1 MNKENKSIKTI
12 SEWADANYQLY
23 KTCKGLTPYYARC
36 KNTPKF
42 YLLDYG
48 IGDDKCKEL
57 PYSEYLDM
65 NLKPTLTEISSTEVD
80 EVLLKEFFAFINK
93 QEG

>member
-1 MNKENKSIKTI
+1 MNKENENVKTI
-12 SEWADANYQLY
+12 PEWADDNYQLY

-36 KNTPKF
+36 KNTSKF

-57 PYSEYLDM
+57 PYSEFLDM
-65 NLKPTLTEISSTEVD
+65 NLKQTLTEIPAKEVN

-93 QEG
+93 

>member
-1 MNKENKSIKTI
+1 MNEENKSIKTI
-12 SEWADANYQLY
+12 PEWADDNYQLY
-23 KTCKGLTPYYARC
+23 KTRKGLTPYYARC
-36 KNTPKF
+36 KNASKF

-65 NLKPTLTEISSTEVD
+65 NLKQTLTEIPAKEVN